1 MFSTLVACGD
11 PLKRFMDEVS
21 AKEETIEVREILAR
35 YTTNVEKKLR
45 FRFKRNVNLYISRI
59 GNCFSGIRN

>member
-21 AKEETIEVREILAR
+21 AKEETVEVREILAQ
-35 YTTNVEKKLR
+35 YTTNVK
-45 FRFKRNVNLYISRI
+45 
-59 GNCFSGIRN
+59 